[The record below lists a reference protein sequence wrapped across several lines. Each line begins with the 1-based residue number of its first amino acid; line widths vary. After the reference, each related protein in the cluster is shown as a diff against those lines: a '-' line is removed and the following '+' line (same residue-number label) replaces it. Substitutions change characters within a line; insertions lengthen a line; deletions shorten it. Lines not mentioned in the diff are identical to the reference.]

1 MPTKLKVSLLH
12 NLVDECADV
21 GISNFNDMVLR
32 GSKVA
37 LPIQNPDDI
46 LQYLLPSLL
55 TTLNLSLPCS
65 LDPKQID
72 IYKYTHSNLYQPALL
87 LCYSCLG
94 SGPPSS
100 SP

>member
-46 LQYLLPSLL
+46 LQYLLPSLI
-55 TTLNLSLPCS
+55 TTSKFIL
-65 LDPKQID
+65 
-72 IYKYTHSNLYQPALL
+72 ALF
-87 LCYSCLG
+87 S
-94 SGPPSS
+94 
-100 SP
+100 